1 MEREQKFYDVNA
13 LAEAGKKVWNDAL
26 GKIEVQSPDENEKT
40 IFYIG
45 VMSVPSI
52 SVKMEDIL
60 VHLTGKY
67 MKMVEMHFIRT
78 IGFGIHI
85 GRHILCAY

>member
-1 MEREQKFYDVNA
+1 MKMKRPYSI
-13 LAEAGKKVWNDAL
+13 LL
-26 GKIEVQSPDENEKT
+26 
-40 IFYIG
+40 YIG

-78 IGFGIHI
+78 IGFGIHDTIPIIVGRCI
-85 GRHILCAY
+85 GFGYSSHCCITDLHNISDPF